1 MFLYCFLLLTILFT
15 LHVFDKFHHSIVYC
29 SVAAATVNCWW
40 TSRSCFFI
48 FSVSCCSWNPLSD
61 FSENYCMES
70 FEKEDLISFSK
81 GISRRTYPEVFPR
94 KGVLKICSNFT
105 GEHQCRSVALI
116 KLLCNFIE
124 ITLRH
129 WCSPAICCISSEHL
143 FLRTPLNGCYWI
155 HVLLF
160 LHFCVW
166 LNVCNEVC
174 LIF

>member
-94 KGVLKICSNFT
+94 KGVLKICSKFT
-105 GEHQCRSVALI
+105 GEHQCRSVA
-116 KLLCNFIE
+116 
-124 ITLRH
+124 
-129 WCSPAICCISSEHL
+129 PAICCISSEHL
-143 FLRTPLNGCYWI
+143 FLRTPLNGCY
-155 HVLLF
+155 
-160 LHFCVW
+160 
-166 LNVCNEVC
+166 
-174 LIF
+174 